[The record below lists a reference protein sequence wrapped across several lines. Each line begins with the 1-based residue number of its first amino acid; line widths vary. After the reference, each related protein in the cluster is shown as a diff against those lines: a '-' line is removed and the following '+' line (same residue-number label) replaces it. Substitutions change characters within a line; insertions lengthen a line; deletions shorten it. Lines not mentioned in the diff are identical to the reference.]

1 MAADRLGLHGF
12 APSCVL
18 RIASSHNVAAALRAI
33 PGRDRML
40 QLGIFL
46 LEADH
51 RGVMRSV
58 RTRPGGVIVKSCGS
72 CDL

>member
-1 MAADRLGLHGF
+1 VAADRLRLNGF

-18 RIASSHNVAAALRAI
+18 RIASSHNVAAVLRAI
-33 PGRDRML
+33 PGCDRML
-40 QLGIFL
+40 RLGIFL

-58 RTRPGGVIVKSCGS
+58 RTRPGGVIAKICGS